1 MMVEEIRKGESLYFE
16 DMTALIKEVEERNKQ
31 ARTLKRKR
39 DSVTINSMVKK
50 SATSQTAITD
60 VYAALLEETTK
71 KHMSKSINIWR
82 QNNNEKVDRT

>member
-16 DMTALIKEVEERNKQ
+16 DMTVLIKEVEERNKQ

-39 DSVTINSMVKK
+39 DSVTINGMVKK
-50 SATSQTAITD
+50 STTSQTAITD

-71 KHMSKSINIWR
+71 ETHGQIDQHMEVK
-82 QNNNEKVDRT
+82 QQ

>member
-71 KHMSKSINIWR
+71 KN
-82 QNNNEKVDRT
+82 T

>member
-31 ARTLKRKR
+31 ARTIKRKR
-39 DSVTINSMVKK
+39 DSVTISSMVKK
-50 SATSQTAITD
+50 STTSQTAITD

-71 KHMSKSINIWR
+71 ETHEQIDQHMEAK
-82 QNNNEKVDRT
+82 QQ